1 VPRGWLLVLCAVLI
15 LWRPFD
21 FVFELLQ
28 SLPSLG
34 MRGAQGVLEL
44 LFHGLVAA
52 LSVAAVR
59 ALWSRLPVA
68 PPLAAVALIGSA
80 AAAVQT
86 LYWTALPQQTIPG
99 TEALLSA
106 IAVAHAAIWLVYL
119 KRSRQ
124 VRAMRS

>member
-1 VPRGWLLVLCAVLI
+1 MPRGWLVVLCAVLI

-34 MRGAQGVLEL
+34 MRGVPGALEL
-44 LFHGLVAA
+44 LFHAVVAVI
-52 LSVAAVR
+52 SVAAVR
-59 ALWSRLPVA
+59 ALWSRQPVGPA
-68 PPLAAVALIGSA
+68 LAAVALIGSA
-80 AAAVQT
+80 AATVQT
-86 LYWTALPQQTIPG
+86 LYWTALPHQTIPG

-106 IAVAHAAIWLVYL
+106 VAVVHAAIWLVYL

-124 VRAMRS
+124 VREMLS

>member
-1 VPRGWLLVLCAVLI
+1 LLVLCAVLI

-34 MRGAQGVLEL
+34 MRGAHGVLEL

-52 LSVAAVR
+52 VSVAAVR
-59 ALWSRLPVA
+59 ALWSGLPIA
-68 PPLAAVALIGSA
+68 PALAAVALIGSA

-99 TEALLSA
+99 TEPLLSA
-106 IAVAHAAIWLVYL
+106 IAVAHAAIWLTYL